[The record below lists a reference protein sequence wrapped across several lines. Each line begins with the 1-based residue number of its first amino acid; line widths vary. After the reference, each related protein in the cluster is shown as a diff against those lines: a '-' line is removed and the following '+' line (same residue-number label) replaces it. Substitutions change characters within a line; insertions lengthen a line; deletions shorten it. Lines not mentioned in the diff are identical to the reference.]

1 MNHSKLILS
10 LSCFVAVTLASPL
23 VTAAPRGGGGGHGG
37 GHFPGVVVSLGVP
50 EWGQAAAAIGMAVA
64 TGMAVVTGMAVA
76 TGTVAIGTVITV
88 TIMLSSSATSAFPAG
103 GAGVGAGILTGATPI
118 TDTMI
123 TVTHTVTTATAMD
136 INIPATAMGI
146 PAGYGNNYGYGNGYG
161 YSGGNRSQYASPT
174 RSKVAEL
181 QRRLSRAGYYRGSV
195 DGVLGPQTRRAI
207 RAYESDHGYAD
218 AG

>member
-23 VTAAPRGGGGGHGG
+23 VTAAPRGGGVADMAVAI
-37 GHFPGVVVSLGVP
+37 FPGVVVSLGVP

-64 TGMAVVTGMAVA
+64 TGMAVVTGMVVA
-76 TGTVAIGTVITV
+76 IGTAIGTVITV

-136 INIPATAMGI
+136 INIPATD
-146 PAGYGNNYGYGNGYG
+146 YGNNYGYGNGYG

>member
-23 VTAAPRGGGGGHGG
+23 VTAAPRGGGGGDMAVAT
-37 GHFPGVVVSLGVP
+37 FPGVVVSLGVP
-50 EWGQAAAAIGMAVA
+50 EWGQAAAAIGMAA
-64 TGMAVVTGMAVA
+64 IGAVVTGMVA
-76 TGTVAIGTVITV
+76 TGAVAIGTAIGTVITV

-123 TVTHTVTTATAMD
+123 TVTRTVTTATAMD

-146 PAGYGNNYGYGNGYG
+146 PATDTAIIMGMGTAMDTPVEIVAN
-161 YSGGNRSQYASPT
+161 T
-174 RSKVAEL
+174 RLLPGRK
-181 QRRLSRAGYYRGSV
+181 
-195 DGVLGPQTRRAI
+195 
-207 RAYESDHGYAD
+207 
-218 AG
+218 